1 MKRLIFILIGSF
13 IAVSIISLFIKPT
26 IIFLA
31 KKQLTKV
38 FLDTTVNVKN
48 CNLKPLHSLSLSDIE
63 IQKGGIYDIKIKEV
77 SIQYSPSSIIKG
89 KILKFSL
96 KEPKVTINLGEKSLL
111 GFSKLLNLNTGKS
124 PFLINS
130 LGLANLDLNIKS
142 KELTFDAR
150 ISSEINLVNQL
161 INYLDFKINSL
172 QAEGLDLKNAS
183 LKAAQSLPSGS
194 LYIEQIKYD
203 KLKIEK
209 IESSVRLK
217 DKNLHL
223 DSLSAGLFA
232 GKIEGSANLLIDN
245 PPEYLVNLVITQLD
259 LNTII
264 DDFELNEKL
273 DLSGRLNGT
282 IALKGKGLNFTILDG
297 GFVANAPGGD
307 LTIKDKSYLENIAR
321 GSGQSLDIL
330 VENFKNYHYNK
341 GAMNLSLD
349 DENLILDIAL
359 DGEAGKR
366 NFTVTMHNFNLG
378 R

>member
-31 KKQLTKV
+31 KKQLAKV
-38 FLDTTVNVKN
+38 FINSTVTIKN
-48 CNLKPLHSLSLSDIE
+48 CGLRPLHLLSLSDIE
-63 IQKGGIYDIKIKEV
+63 IKNGQIYDIKIKEV

-96 KEPKVTINLGEKSLL
+96 KDPKVTINLGEKSLL
-111 GFSKLLNLNTGKS
+111 GFSKLLNLNTDKS

-130 LGLANLDLNIKS
+130 LELTNLVLNIKS
-142 KELTFDAR
+142 QELTLDAR
-150 ISSEINLVNQL
+150 LSSELNLIKQL
-161 INYLDFKINSL
+161 INSLDLKINSL
-172 QAEGLDLKNAS
+172 AVEGIDLKNAS
-183 LKAAQSLPSGS
+183 LTVGQSLPSG
-194 LYIEQIKYD
+194 EFRVQQIKYD

-209 IESSVRLK
+209 IKSSVRLK
-217 DKNLHL
+217 DKNLYL
-223 DSLSAGLFA
+223 DSLSADLFA
-232 GKIEGSANLLIDN
+232 GKIKGSANLSIDKL
-245 PPEYLVNLVITQLD
+245 PEYLVNLEFSGID
-259 LNTII
+259 LNAFVH
-264 DDFELNEKL
+264 DFKLNEKV
-273 DLSGRLNGT
+273 DLSGRMDGLT
-282 IALKGKGLNFTILDG
+282 TLKGKGLNFTVLSG
-297 GFVANAPGGD
+297 EFTTNASGGD

-341 GAMNLSLD
+341 GVMDLSL
-349 DENLILDIAL
+349 EEGSLILDIAL